1 MKGKRPL
8 AMLLCGLMLL
18 PPVMGRAAENDIAS
32 ASSGAVQRAPI
43 VLGKLSTAAT
53 QSGQTQTY
61 TPPEDTGVL
70 PPQMGWSTWNFFRQN
85 IDQDKIMDVAN
96 TMVETGLVDAG
107 YTYLNLDDCW
117 QSNMRDEQGRMMFDL
132 DNFPDGPDFINQL
145 HEMGLKVGLYSS
157 SGELTCEDLTAS
169 YGHETIDARTFA
181 EWGVD
186 YLKYDY
192 CHVVDLAADQGWETL
207 MTAPEVDY
215 ISVMPKDAPD
225 ADAKVVFQAEE
236 AALTGNATV
245 ADNGSCQGGKYVTGL
260 NANGGTVTFENVE
273 VEQSGSY
280 ILTIGFRKTRS
291 EKGKFAEIVVNGS
304 DKYETNIA
312 RTSGWSAT
320 GRQQLVVELNEGSNT
335 IMIHNPIDSQ
345 KADSI
350 RRYSRMGNALKEA
363 TAAVAEENGTQERPV
378 FFSVCEHGR
387 TQPWTWAGDFANSWR
402 TSGDIAANWGSVVGC
417 YESAVSHWAEQKP
430 GAYNDP
436 DMMQVGNG
444 NLTET
449 ENRAHFT
456 LWCMLS
462 APLILGND
470 VREFLN
476 EDGSIDYEACNG
488 AYEIVTNQDL
498 IAINQD
504 LPLLQCKRISTANG
518 IDILVKPLLNQETG
532 APEVAVC
539 FFNKNGADG
548 ATAQVDLTQ
557 LSSEDDRVELPE
569 SDVYMAHELWE
580 DTETLVGN
588 VLDSGSIP
596 AHGVKV
602 YRVSQGEMGSVDQ
615 MATVNVDALSVY
627 PAESVGEVTVTVT
640 NMGREDLNSGK
651 LHLTAADGVTVL
663 ELESEEFN
671 GLATGETAQATFHIQ
686 LPQMKTTDTQ
696 AYVDSYTL
704 SARAEFTYETA
715 QEPTEK
721 TSDVSIQVS
730 EPVVKQGGEAVKL
743 GDANWMSSST
753 GWAGHP
759 TQRNQSINGNPIRI
773 AGTTYE
779 SGIGTHASSDTILYV
794 GGTPCTF
801 AATVGIDDEV
811 EGFEPQWS
819 PSVTFRVL
827 ADGVEVFATEEM
839 VFGESQEISLKLENC
854 QVLTLRADM
863 GEANSSDHVGWGNA
877 TLTPDAELPT
887 YRVNLTQTDH
897 GSIAAS
903 PAGEVEEGN
912 SVTFTFTPDE
922 GYYLTKAI
930 VNGQSVLDQVKV
942 DETSGVG
949 TYTVEDVRT
958 DLVVAAG
965 FTKEGEKPAIQ
976 AVESVEP
983 MTVYGLPGEALALPE
998 TLTVT
1003 LEDGTTRQAAVTW
1016 TCPNY
1021 QPWTDGVY
1029 TFVGTLGEGEDFS
1042 NPQQVTATA
1051 EVTVALPSDNIAPN
1065 ATASCP
1071 DGVAAGGKQVSWVND
1086 QVYDDQGRP
1095 AADGVFGF
1103 QKPLPD
1109 NAWFDLTWD
1118 TSVTLDR
1125 VVLNTYFGS
1134 GQGPTAFTV
1143 FVQYQGS
1150 EEWTQ
1155 VAERSGITYVDK
1167 DREQQPTEIV
1177 FDTPLDNVCAMRV
1190 QVTESNSAWSITGVV
1205 TEFEAY
1211 GRVTHPVVFHTNNGE
1226 EAQRLSVLDGS
1237 YAQLPQPTYE
1247 DHKFLGWFTDEAGTA
1262 AYEPGPVTGALE
1274 LYAKWESTH
1283 THTGTLVQGTAPTCT
1298 QPGTKDYYTCTCG
1311 KCFEDEAC
1319 TKLIDDVETWK
1330 VIPATGHH
1338 FEDGVCTVCGEKDPD
1353 YMVSNKTLLKKTYD
1367 YALTLSTDG
1376 VTDAAKAAFE
1386 TALDAAKAV
1395 LDDESATQDEI
1406 NTAWDNLLE
1415 GIWGLG
1421 LTQGDKTMLN
1431 LVIDRAQAMLLEE
1444 DKYVADH
1451 WQLLVD
1457 ALDEAQKV
1465 AADGNS
1471 MQEDVDKAT
1480 QTLLDAI
1487 LAQRFKADKSILEDL
1502 TTKAEGMDLSGYTA
1516 ESVEVFRAALAQAQA
1531 VLADET
1537 LSEEDQA
1544 EVDAAVE
1551 QLTAAMDGLTAQ
1563 GESQPSE
1570 KPESTDQPQATQK
1583 PEQVPQ
1589 TGDGSA
1595 IALWAALL
1603 AGCGAGVG
1611 ALAVMDTRRK
1621 EQ

>member
-1 MKGKRPL
+1 
-8 AMLLCGLMLL
+8 
-18 PPVMGRAAENDIAS
+18 
-32 ASSGAVQRAPI
+32 
-43 VLGKLSTAAT
+43 
-53 QSGQTQTY
+53 
-61 TPPEDTGVL
+61 
-70 PPQMGWSTWNFFRQN
+70 
-85 IDQDKIMDVAN
+85 
-96 TMVETGLVDAG
+96 
-107 YTYLNLDDCW
+107 
-117 QSNMRDEQGRMMFDL
+117 
-132 DNFPDGPDFINQL
+132 
-145 HEMGLKVGLYSS
+145 
-157 SGELTCEDLTAS
+157 
-169 YGHETIDARTFA
+169 
-181 EWGVD
+181 
-186 YLKYDY
+186 
-192 CHVVDLAADQGWETL
+192 
-207 MTAPEVDY
+207 
-215 ISVMPKDAPD
+215 
-225 ADAKVVFQAEE
+225 
-236 AALTGNATV
+236 
-245 ADNGSCQGGKYVTGL
+245 
-260 NANGGTVTFENVE
+260 
-273 VEQSGSY
+273 
-280 ILTIGFRKTRS
+280 
-291 EKGKFAEIVVNGS
+291 
-304 DKYETNIA
+304 
-312 RTSGWSAT
+312 
-320 GRQQLVVELNEGSNT
+320 
-335 IMIHNPIDSQ
+335 
-345 KADSI
+345 
-350 RRYSRMGNALKEA
+350 
-363 TAAVAEENGTQERPV
+363 
-378 FFSVCEHGR
+378 
-387 TQPWTWAGDFANSWR
+387 
-402 TSGDIAANWGSVVGC
+402 
-417 YESAVSHWAEQKP
+417 
-430 GAYNDP
+430 
-436 DMMQVGNG
+436 
-444 NLTET
+444 
-449 ENRAHFT
+449 
-456 LWCMLS
+456 
-462 APLILGND
+462 
-470 VREFLN
+470 
-476 EDGSIDYEACNG
+476 
-488 AYEIVTNQDL
+488 
-498 IAINQD
+498 
-504 LPLLQCKRISTANG
+504 
-518 IDILVKPLLNQETG
+518 
-532 APEVAVC
+532 
-539 FFNKNGADG
+539 
-548 ATAQVDLTQ
+548 
-557 LSSEDDRVELPE
+557 
-569 SDVYMAHELWE
+569 
-580 DTETLVGN
+580 
-588 VLDSGSIP
+588 
-596 AHGVKV
+596 
-602 YRVSQGEMGSVDQ
+602 
-615 MATVNVDALSVY
+615 
-627 PAESVGEVTVTVT
+627 
-640 NMGREDLNSGK
+640 
-651 LHLTAADGVTVL
+651 
-663 ELESEEFN
+663 
-671 GLATGETAQATFHIQ
+671 
-686 LPQMKTTDTQ
+686 
-696 AYVDSYTL
+696 
-704 SARAEFTYETA
+704 
-715 QEPTEK
+715 
-721 TSDVSIQVS
+721 
-730 EPVVKQGGEAVKL
+730 
-743 GDANWMSSST
+743 
-753 GWAGHP
+753 
-759 TQRNQSINGNPIRI
+759 
-773 AGTTYE
+773 
-779 SGIGTHASSDTILYV
+779 
-794 GGTPCTF
+794 
-801 AATVGIDDEV
+801 
-811 EGFEPQWS
+811 
-819 PSVTFRVL
+819 
-827 ADGVEVFATEEM
+827 
-839 VFGESQEISLKLENC
+839 
-854 QVLTLRADM
+854 
-863 GEANSSDHVGWGNA
+863 
-877 TLTPDAELPT
+877 
-887 YRVNLTQTDH
+887 
-897 GSIAAS
+897 
-903 PAGEVEEGN
+903 
-912 SVTFTFTPDE
+912 
-922 GYYLTKAI
+922 
-930 VNGQSVLDQVKV
+930 
-942 DETSGVG
+942 
-949 TYTVEDVRT
+949 
-958 DLVVAAG
+958 
-965 FTKEGEKPAIQ
+965 
-976 AVESVEP
+976 

-1003 LEDGTTRQAAVTW
+1003 LEDGTTRQAFVTW

-1103 QKPLPD
+1103 QNPLPD

-1177 FDTPLDNVCAMRV
+1177 FDTPLDNVCAVRV

-1226 EAQRLSVLDGS
+1226 EDQRLSVLDGS

-1247 DHKFLGWFTDEAGTA
+1247 DHKFLGWFTDEACTA
-1262 AYEPGPVTGALE
+1262 AYEPGPVTGGLE

-1353 YMVSNKTLLKKTYD
+1353 YVVSNKTLLQKTYD

-1465 AADGNS
+1465 AADGNT
-1471 MQEDVDKAT
+1471 MQEDVDQTT
-1480 QTLLDAI
+1480 QALLDAI

-1611 ALAVMDTRRK
+1611 ALAVMETRRK